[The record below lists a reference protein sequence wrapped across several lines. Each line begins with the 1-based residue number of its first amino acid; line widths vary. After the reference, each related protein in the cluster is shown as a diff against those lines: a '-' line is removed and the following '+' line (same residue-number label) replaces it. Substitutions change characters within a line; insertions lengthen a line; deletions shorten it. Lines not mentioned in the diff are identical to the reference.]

1 MSLQTV
7 GLSLTIAHVVII
19 EDQECSM
26 MRLMRYGEI
35 GMLSK
40 CHGIDNRQYQ
50 VSRDLATRGVFKST
64 TILFLT
70 RLLTAS

>member
-1 MSLQTV
+1 MLYDAAYA
-7 GLSLTIAHVVII
+7 LWRDWYVIR
-19 EDQECSM
+19 SF
-26 MRLMRYGEI
+26 
-35 GMLSK
+35 SK